1 MRIIFMGT
9 PDFSVGTLETLIAAG
24 QEIVLVVTQPDKPR
38 GRGKA
43 MQFPPVKEAA
53 LKHNLEVYQPGRV
66 REPECVEYLR
76 KYEPDM
82 IVVVAF
88 GQILPK
94 EILDMPKYCCVN
106 VHASL
111 LPKYRGAAPIQWAV
125 INGEQVTGVTTMRM
139 DEGLDTGDMILK
151 TELALEA
158 EETGGSLFD
167 KLAEAGAALCV
178 KTLEEIEAGTAV
190 YTPQNH
196 EEATHTAMIQKQM
209 GKIDFTKSAVEIER
223 LVRGL
228 NPWPS
233 AYTRC
238 GEKMLKIWK
247 AAVIEENADAARYTS
262 GEQPADSRNHLAEQQ
277 QGTAPAPG
285 AVVRAEKNCLLVQ
298 TGQGLLSLEEVQLEG
313 KKRMDTGSFL
323 RGNPLEEGMILG

>member
-9 PDFSVGTLETLIAAG
+9 PDFSVGTLEALIEAG
-24 QEIVLVVTQPDKPR
+24 HEIALVVTQPDKPK

-53 LKHNLEVYQPGRV
+53 LAHNLEVYQPRRV
-66 REPECVEYLR
+66 REPECIEYLR
-76 KYEPDM
+76 KYQPDM

-125 INGEQVTGVTTMRM
+125 INGEKVTGVTTMRM

-151 TELALEA
+151 TELKLDA

-167 KLAEAGAALCV
+167 RLAAAGARLCV
-178 KTLEEIEAGTAV
+178 ETLEKIEQGTAV
-190 YTPQNH
+190 YTPQKH
-196 EEATHTAMIQKQM
+196 EEATHTTMIKKQL
-209 GKIDFTKSAVEIER
+209 GEIDFTKSAEEIER
-223 LVRGL
+223 LIRGL

-233 AYTRC
+233 AYTKC
-238 GEKMLKIWK
+238 GDKTLKIWK
-247 AAVIEENADAARYTS
+247 ASVVDVEDTTVHQPGTVIS
-262 GEQPADSRNHLAEQQ
+262 VG
-277 QGTAPAPG
+277 
-285 AVVRAEKNCLLVQ
+285 KNSLLIQ
-298 TGQGLLSLEEVQLEG
+298 TGKGGLSLEEVQLEG
-313 KKRMDTGSFL
+313 KKRMDIGSFL
-323 RGNPLEEGMILG
+323 RGNAIEEGMILG